1 MRFCSQLLRF
11 HSHYIFCSV
20 RFIYLFIYCSHRLIP
35 ETSHPAPQALDEKP
49 SPSVDYDSASETNAR
64 NHSSSPIT
72 AKPARKSIYEMS
84 SDEED
89 NREDDS
95 IRSPSDDDSQ
105 DSRKQNPFALSKDKD
120 MRISAMFMDK
130 DYSNGDIDLRLPFK
144 PVMANYIPATE
155 IDASITSHAPITY
168 EVNYRKPNK
177 YATVQLQ
184 Q

>member
-1 MRFCSQLLRF
+1 MLIFSQFFLPKK
-11 HSHYIFCSV
+11 
-20 RFIYLFIYCSHRLIP
+20 RLIP

-49 SPSVDYDSASETNAR
+49 SPSVDYDSASELNTR
-64 NHSSSPIT
+64 NHCSSPAP
-72 AKPARKSIYEMS
+72 AKPVRKSIYEMS
-84 SDEED
+84 SDDED

-105 DSRKQNPFALSKDKD
+105 DSRKQNPFALSGLSKDKD

-155 IDASITSHAPITY
+155 IDASITSHAPMTY
-168 EVNYRKPNK
+168 EVSLFRPFLFELND
-177 YATVQLQ
+177 
-184 Q
+184 